1 MQILKGLVVV
11 VASTISLIVLTAIFV
26 YAKMRVEMPEVKAI
40 GLSLVKEWTFYS
52 PIYWILVLAFVW
64 SVYKLF
70 KTWVLPALLNDRKPG
85 SSVFRSC

>member
-40 GLSLVKEWTFYS
+40 GLSLVKGWTFYS

-70 KTWVLPALLNDRKPG
+70 KTWVLPAH
-85 SSVFRSC
+85 S